1 MATTAMN
8 THRFGKVVLAPEIE
22 GIGDV
27 DEVPIPD
34 DVGAELESAI
44 RDGDA
49 QKLENLL
56 AKIPHGARVSKAPT
70 RKGESLLHLAAEFG
84 YTKCAKV
91 LVEKGKIPVD
101 IALRDKTQ
109 PIHYAALGAHEACIA
124 YLLEAGADREAKNVH
139 GETPLHILAK
149 APQSNRAEHYL
160 SCITR
165 LVNAGANINSRDN
178 SEMTPLHKAA
188 VHGQLEVAK
197 ALLKLNAYLFFLYVF
212 SSKKMSNLI

>member
-8 THRFGKVVLAPEIE
+8 THRFGKVVTAPEIE
-22 GIGDV
+22 GVGDV
-27 DEVPIPD
+27 DEVAIPD
-34 DVGAELESAI
+34 ELGAELEGAI

-91 LVEKGKIPVD
+91 LVEKGKVPVD

-109 PIHYAALGAHEACIA
+109 PIHYCALGAHEACLT
-124 YLLEAGADREAKNVH
+124 YLIEHGADKEAKNVH
-139 GETPLHILAK
+139 GETALHILAK
-149 APQSNRAEHYL
+149 AAQSSRNELYL
-160 SCITR
+160 NCITK
-165 LVNAGANINSRDN
+165 LVNAGANVNSRDN

-188 VHGQLEVAK
+188 FEGQLETAK
-197 ALLKLNAYLFFLYVF
+197 LLLKLNAYLFLLFFLF
-212 SSKKMSNLI
+212 KDKF